1 MLIISSPSEK
11 IPDRHD
17 WRRSSSGRTWEGGV
31 GQMLTFPPSPT
42 YIFFCPGY
50 FNELWR
56 REPFSCCWL
65 AEGKEG
71 KNVPVFVCGRQ
82 RELWQRKLWDVSTLS
97 ATSSF
102 WGWYLIWEMTRKK
115 YYVSHRHVVCR
126 HRQIRT
132 WCKDS
137 EHLGLSPCDF
147 GQVLLM
153 FMRLTFSAVKCE

>member
-1 MLIISSPSEK
+1 MLVISSPSEK

-17 WRRSSSGRTWEGGV
+17 WRRSSSGRRGEGGV
-31 GQMLTFPPSPT
+31 GQMLTFPPRPT

-71 KNVPVFVCGRQ
+71 KNVPLFVCGRQ
-82 RELWQRKLWDVSTLS
+82 SCDRESCEMSLPSLPPRHSEDDAWFEKWVARNTIC
-97 ATSSF
+97 
-102 WGWYLIWEMTRKK
+102 LIDN
-115 YYVSHRHVVCR
+115 VVCR
-126 HRQIRT
+126 HRQIRM